1 MGWLRKKAK
10 QIGKAIKKV
19 GKKIKKAFGKV
30 AKAFGKLGPLG
41 TIAMSFILPGI
52 GGALT
57 NWLGQFGAGVMKML
71 PKGMS
76 TFISNVGNT
85 IRAAA
90 GGIKEGIGRVFNKIT
105 DGIEFGMNKLG
116 SPFGKGDVGSNFR
129 NWVSEKTGGFIDPST
144 KGVEDITIPGETKLV
159 QGPEGPIK
167 VEVPE
172 TTISKEAQ
180 LGIGGPEV
188 PQTPKGMTDPVYVD
202 GIDTDLK
209 KGFYEKADLDKYYTG
224 VDTAVD
230 IGAGTSGDITMNVK
244 SNIETELTDG
254 TILKPV
260 DSTTIKTT
268 GDLKTPIAKGE
279 GFFGK
284 GKKTYKKLGPL
295 SEFGSGIIQQEQ
307 AIAEGQR
314 RQDAATRE
322 YFSDYGMNS
331 LKYMGVDTLSAQPV
345 SFFDKDAF
353 SVSRNPMENFMKQ
366 IYNFEIPVNQD
377 PIKVAMAT
385 NTYGYNFMDAIGLSE

>member
-10 QIGKAIKKV
+10 QIGRAIKKV
-19 GKKIKKAFGKV
+19 GKKLKKGFGKV

-224 VDTAVD
+224 QDQVLTMSKGYQGVVRDP
-230 IGAGTSGDITMNVK
+230 ISGEV
-244 SNIETELTDG
+244 LTDNQ
-254 TILKPV
+254 V
-260 DSTTIKTT
+260 TIKGISENTP
-268 GDLKTPIAKGE
+268 LKTPVAKGE

-377 PIKVAMAT
+377 PMKLAMAT

>member
-10 QIGKAIKKV
+10 QLGRAIKKI
-19 GKKIKKAFGKV
+19 GKKVKKAFGKV

-90 GGIKEGIGRVFNKIT
+90 GGIKKGIGRVFNKIT

-144 KGVEDITIPGETKLV
+144 KGIE
-159 QGPEGPIK
+159 PIK
-167 VEVPE
+167 TPSQTITRTKPDGTTFEIEVPE
-172 TTISKEAQ
+172 TTISPEAQ
-180 LGIGGPEV
+180 MGIGGPKV

-202 GIDTDLK
+202 GIGTDLR
-209 KGFYEKADLDKYYTG
+209 KGFYEQADLDKYYAG
-224 VDTAVD
+224 MDTTLD
-230 IGAGTSGDITMNVK
+230 IGTGKITEGVTTGPLP
-244 SNIETELTDG
+244 SNQ
-254 TILKPV
+254 V
-260 DSTTIKTT
+260 TIKTT
-268 GDLKTPIAKGE
+268 DGMPKPRIE
-279 GFFGK
+279 GK
-284 GKKTYKKLGPL
+284 GYFGQAKDVYKKISPL
-295 SEFGSGIIQQEQ
+295 TKIGSDIMMQEQ
-307 AIAEGQR
+307 AIEESQR

-331 LKYMGVDTLSAQPV
+331 LKYMGANTLSARPV
-345 SFFDKDAF
+345 SFFNKDAF
-353 SVSRNPMENFMKQ
+353 SVSNNPMNNFMKQ
-366 IYNFEIPVNQD
+366 IYNFDIPVGQD
-377 PIKVAMAT
+377 PMKVAMAT
-385 NTYGYNFMDAIGLSE
+385 NTYGYNFMDAIGLTE

>member
-19 GKKIKKAFGKV
+19 GKKVKKAFGKV

-41 TIAMSFILPGI
+41 TIAMSFILPGL
-52 GGALT
+52 GSALT
-57 NWLGQFGAGVMKML
+57 GWLGKFGSSVMKML

-159 QGPEGPIK
+159 QGPDGVTKEIQ
-167 VEVPE
+167 VPE
-172 TTISKEAQ
+172 TKISAEAQ
-180 LGIGGPEV
+180 MGIGGPEV

-224 VDTAVD
+224 VDSTLD
-230 IGAGTSGDITMNVK
+230 ISTGKITEGVTSGPLP
-244 SNIETELTDG
+244 STE
-254 TILKPV
+254 V
-260 DSTTIKTT
+260 TIKTT

-322 YFSDYGMNS
+322 YFSDYGMKS

-353 SVSRNPMENFMKQ
+353 SVSRNPMDNFMKQ

-385 NTYGYNFMDAIGLSE
+385 NTYGYNFMDAVGLSE